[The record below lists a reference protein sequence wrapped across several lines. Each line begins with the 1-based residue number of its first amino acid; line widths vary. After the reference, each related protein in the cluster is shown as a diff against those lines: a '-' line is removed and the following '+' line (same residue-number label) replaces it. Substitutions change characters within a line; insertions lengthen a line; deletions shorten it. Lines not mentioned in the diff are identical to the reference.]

1 MGLSRSRVEIS
12 SLDRHS
18 FAFNPRE
25 EISMNEIAC
34 LHMQPKNKKLLAAEV
49 VAKLG
54 CMKVSDVR

>member
-1 MGLSRSRVEIS
+1 MVDTP

-18 FAFNPRE
+18 FAFDPRV
-25 EISMNEIAC
+25 EIFMIAIAC
-34 LHMQPKNKKLLAAEV
+34 LHMQPKNKKLLAAES